1 MTCLLAKWLRIPWV
15 LNLYH
20 QSDPRVM
27 YCQRIN
33 LAKKCPAEF
42 LIVRIGLQGKYSLKL
57 HKFYNYSYMFFARII
72 YIELC
77 IYLSVSKNTPQ
88 TVRANNSRD
97 IGFLLAMTFVCKE
110 RKCKSKMS
118 NFMNRTAI
126 YFYFVFSQMVS
137 SFQVSQLKCC
147 MQSIYNLSRSL
158 LVYELPSHPPWFNH
172 GNSVWWRKTIMNNF
186 IVLFLPS
193 SCYPSSSLMM
203 EAVRTSETSVDNY
216 FTRQYIPEGNSEHHT
231 RRRENLKSHIFMLL
245 PVIIFKYSP
254 QQLVPNHSQ
263 SMCCL

>member
-1 MTCLLAKWLRIPWV
+1 
-15 LNLYH
+15 
-20 QSDPRVM
+20 VM

-33 LAKKCPAEF
+33 LANKCPAEF

-57 HKFYNYSYMFFARII
+57 HKFYNYSYIFFARII
-72 YIELC
+72 CIELC
-77 IYLSVSKNTPQ
+77 IFKCLNVSKNTPQ

-97 IGFLLAMTFVCKE
+97 IDFLLAMTFVCKE
-110 RKCKSKMS
+110 RKRKSKMS

-126 YFYFVFSQMVS
+126 YFYFAFSQMVS

-158 LVYELPSHPPWFNH
+158 RVHELPSHPPWFNH

-193 SCYPSSSLMM
+193 SCYPSSSLIM

-216 FTRQYIPEGNSEHHT
+216 FTRQYIPEDNSELAAVRT
-231 RRRENLKSHIFMLL
+231 WNLTSSCYFL
-245 PVIIFKYSP
+245 
-254 QQLVPNHSQ
+254 
-263 SMCCL
+263 